1 MKNVMNFNIRT
12 LKDIRDIELPIMK
25 IAVANVGSDSNME
38 YLKHLKKM
46 FGQEIKVV
54 TSGRYGSISSRP
66 GAAKELL
73 SRQC

>member
-38 YLKHLKKM
+38 YLKHLKKC
-46 FGQEIKVV
+46 
-54 TSGRYGSISSRP
+54 SGRRS
-66 GAAKELL
+66 KL
-73 SRQC
+73 